1 MVSDFYSVL
10 SLLVFHMLN
19 PPEQPSTQTS
29 PAKSAV
35 WKGFSI
41 TQTTSV
47 VQNSLST
54 ESLST
59 YTCTLINTA
68 SILKHVVCG
77 TDGHNSIPPLQGHRG
92 HCLKSDPLECHH
104 CKYEEVRITAL
115 ESRHV
120 LERDVIHHP
129 MTAARADV
137 RSHST
142 LGLSCLCF
150 SLYVTPMFSSTDVL
164 SSLRYYCYHYLT
176 CSRLLREADKRGHG
190 QRLKLNSAQMWH
202 WWSGFHTLRNCL
214 YRTSCPGL
222 LKMPCLRRQSPVI
235 SYLNNTIG
243 KANSLLGLFI
253 SVMREALK
261 PVIMRLCLFA

>member
-1 MVSDFYSVL
+1 MRFT
-10 SLLVFHMLN
+10 
-19 PPEQPSTQTS
+19 EQVKRSRLRFRAWT
-29 PAKSAV
+29 
-35 WKGFSI
+35 
-41 TQTTSV
+41 
-47 VQNSLST
+47 N
-54 ESLST
+54 
-59 YTCTLINTA
+59 
-68 SILKHVVCG
+68 
-77 TDGHNSIPPLQGHRG
+77 GHNSIPPLEGHKEPFPPHRG
-92 HCLKSDPLECHH
+92 HCFKSDPLECHH

-129 MTAARADV
+129 MTVERADV

-164 SSLRYYCYHYLT
+164 SSLQYYCYHYLT
-176 CSRLLREADKRGHG
+176 YSRLLREADKRGHG
-190 QRLKLNSAQMWH
+190 QRLKLNSVQMWH
-202 WWSGFHTLRNCL
+202 WWSGFHTLCNCL

-235 SYLNNTIG
+235 SHLNNTIG

>member
-1 MVSDFYSVL
+1 MHTDQYGL
-10 SLLVFHMLN
+10 H
-19 PPEQPSTQTS
+19 TQTC
-29 PAKSAV
+29 
-35 WKGFSI
+35 GL
-41 TQTTSV
+41 
-47 VQNSLST
+47 QNELNAADFALEGELT
-54 ESLST
+54 AT
-59 YTCTLINTA
+59 TA
-68 SILKHVVCG
+68 SHHWKVTKTHF
-77 TDGHNSIPPLQGHRG
+77 PPHRD

-142 LGLSCLCF
+142 LSLSCLCF
-150 SLYVTPMFSSTDVL
+150 SFYVTPMFSSTDVL

-190 QRLKLNSAQMWH
+190 QRLKLNSAQMWQ

-235 SYLNNTIG
+235 SHLNNTIG